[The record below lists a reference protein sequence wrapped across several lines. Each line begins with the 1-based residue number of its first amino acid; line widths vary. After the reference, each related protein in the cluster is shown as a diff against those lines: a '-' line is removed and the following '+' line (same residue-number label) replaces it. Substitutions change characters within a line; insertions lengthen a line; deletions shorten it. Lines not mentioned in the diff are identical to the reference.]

1 MRDHEPI
8 DQWTP
13 DLVKHRM
20 IEAIRWA
27 QYSVGPVG
35 PSGIRSTM
43 PSYAPTLEERLEE
56 GWGLPDGPDEEEERA
71 RAKMLRVMLPP
82 DKVSETIRV
91 LEWPA
96 RFLVPNHAGDARV
109 LGLWLRC
116 KVLRLSFDEAVKR
129 RRYLDRGLA
138 YRMRDRALRI
148 ISLGLDKAG
157 EKP

>member
-1 MRDHEPI
+1 MPET

-13 DLVKHRM
+13 KLVQERM
-20 IEAIRWA
+20 VEAVRWA
-27 QYSVGPVG
+27 QYNAGPIG
-35 PSGIRSTM
+35 PSGVRGSM
-43 PSYAPTLEERLEE
+43 PSYAPTLEERLAE
-56 GWGLPDGPDEEEERA
+56 GWGLPDGPDEEELKA
-71 RAKMLRVMLPP
+71 RGRVLRVMLSPE
-82 DKVSETIRV
+82 KISETLRV

-96 RFLVPNHAGDARV
+96 RFLVPQHAGDARV

-129 RRYLDRGLA
+129 RRFLDRGIA

-148 ISLGLDKAG
+148 ISVGLDRAG